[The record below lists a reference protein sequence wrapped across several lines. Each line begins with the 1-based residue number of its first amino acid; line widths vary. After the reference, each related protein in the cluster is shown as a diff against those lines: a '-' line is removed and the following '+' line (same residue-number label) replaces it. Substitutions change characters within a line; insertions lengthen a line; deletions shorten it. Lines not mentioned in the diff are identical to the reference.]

1 MSLELNYKAS
11 NILKAERSEK
21 RKFFGALQGMQG
33 GDLGVEDIVFLT
45 AAGGASE
52 DVTLDALDTIGMA
65 GVMEEVA
72 EALGTAGFLQGAD
85 AAVAKAEAPAKK

>member
-11 NILKAERSEK
+11 NILKAERSQK

-33 GDLGVEDIVFLT
+33 GDLGVEDIIFLT
-45 AAGGASE
+45 AAGGAAE
-52 DVTLDALDTIGMA
+52 ETTLEALDNTGMA

-72 EALGTAGFLQGAD
+72 EALGVAGFLQGAE
-85 AAVAKAEAPAKK
+85 KAIEAQEAPAKK

>member
-11 NILKAERSEK
+11 NILKAERSQG
-21 RKFFGALQGMQG
+21 RKFFGALQGMQD
-33 GDLGVEDIVFLT
+33 GDLGIEDICFIT
-45 AAGGASE
+45 AAGGATE
-52 DVTLDALDTIGMA
+52 EATLDALDARGMV

-85 AAVAKAEAPAKK
+85 AAVAKTEAKK

>member
-11 NILKAERSEK
+11 NILKAERSQK

-45 AAGGASE
+45 AAGGAEE
-52 DVTLDALDTIGMA
+52 DKTLEALDNTGMA

-72 EALGTAGFLQGAD
+72 EALGTAGFLQGVE
-85 AAVAKAEAPAKK
+85 AAQAKLEAPSKK

>member
-11 NILKAERSEK
+11 NILKAERSQG
-21 RKFFGALQGMQG
+21 RKFFGALQGMQDG
-33 GDLGVEDIVFLT
+33 NLGIEDITFIT
-45 AAGGASE
+45 AAGGATE
-52 DVTLDALDTIGMA
+52 EATLDALDTTGMA

-85 AAVAKAEAPAKK
+85 EAQAKLETPSKK

>member
-11 NILKAERSEK
+11 NILKAERSQG
-21 RKFFGALQGMQG
+21 RKFFGALQNMQG

>member
-11 NILKAERSEK
+11 NILKAERSQG
-21 RKFFGALQGMQG
+21 RKFFGALQGMQDG
-33 GDLGVEDIVFLT
+33 NLGVEDICFITL
-45 AAGGASE
+45 AGGSDE
-52 DVTLDALDTIGMA
+52 DKTLEALDKDGMA
-65 GVMEEVA
+65 GVMQEVA

>member
-11 NILKAERSEK
+11 NILKAERSQG
-21 RKFFGALQGMQG
+21 RKFFAALQSMQG

-45 AAGGASE
+45 AAGGATE
-52 DVTLDALDTIGMA
+52 DATLDALDATGMA

-72 EALGTAGFLQGAD
+72 EALGTAGFLQGAE
-85 AAVAKAEAPAKK
+85 KATAQAPAKK

>member
-11 NILKAERSEK
+11 NILKAERSQK
-21 RKFFGALQGMQG
+21 RKFFGALQNMQG

-45 AAGGASE
+45 AAGGATE
-52 DVTLDALDTIGMA
+52 DATLDALDTTGMA

-85 AAVAKAEAPAKK
+85 EAVAKAEAPAKK

>member
-21 RKFFGALQGMQG
+21 RKFFGALQSMQG

-45 AAGGASE
+45 AAGGANE
-52 DVTLDALDTIGMA
+52 DATLDALDTTGMT

-72 EALGTAGFLQGAD
+72 EALGTAGFLQGAEK
-85 AAVAKAEAPAKK
+85 AVAQEAPAKK

>member
-11 NILKAERSEK
+11 NILKAERSQG

-45 AAGGASE
+45 AAGGATE
-52 DVTLDALDTIGMA
+52 DKTLEALDNTGMA

-72 EALGTAGFLQGAD
+72 EALGTAGFLQGA
-85 AAVAKAEAPAKK
+85 AAAQEAPKK